1 MIFQD
6 SFLKSEMQN
15 PLQVKLPCSS
25 CNADCCGPVPMT
37 KEKTI
42 EIFKK
47 YGKNKDFK
55 KRFPWP
61 EKSLHKNLVFKSMS
75 IPGVLILGY
84 KHNSNLRKI
93 GFKEDDYIFK
103 KDKNTG
109 GCLIYEDRPEICK
122 SFGLI
127 NSLQCPYNGL
137 DKQPDDLEERKRLV
151 IEYQLKGRDN
161 LLLAHKTGKLNE
173 VANKYRESIK

>member
-1 MIFQD
+1 MSFQED
-6 SFLKSEMQN
+6 FLRNEMKA
-15 PLQVKLPCSS
+15 PLSVKLPCNA

-47 YGKNKDFK
+47 YSKNKDFK

-61 EKSLHKNLVFKSMS
+61 EKSLHKNLVFKSIK
-75 IPGVLILGY
+75 IPDVLILGY
-84 KHNSNLRKI
+84 KYQNDLKKI
-93 GFKEDDYIFK
+93 GLKDDDCIFK
-103 KDKNTG
+103 KDKDTG

-127 NSLQCPYNGL
+127 SSLQCPYNGL

-151 IEYQLKGRDN
+151 IEYQKKGTEN
-161 LLLAHKTGKLNE
+161 LLIAHQTGRLHQFKNGD
-173 VANKYRESIK
+173 NNGK